1 MLVALLLALPQS
13 LAPADSAWSL
23 APAAAVRRAE
33 HLGRPALVIGNGR
46 AIRRDI
52 RFADGTVEFDLAVT
66 GARSFVY
73 LQFRMASDEDLEEI
87 YFRPHKHGLPDA
99 VQYAPVHQGLSAWQ
113 LHHGPG
119 GTAPAEFVRNGWTHI
134 KVVIGGSSLA
144 VFVGNSAS
152 PQLVVPRM
160 ARPRAEG
167 YIALRNFLP
176 AGVDPVKHASAFAN
190 LVVRPGVIDYDF
202 PAVTAARAAPGT
214 VMRWEV
220 SRLFAPD
227 SGPVLTIAD
236 SLIRAAQWRVLPADS
251 TGLLNLAAH
260 LPVPDSL
267 RFWGAL
273 ARLTLSTERAA
284 TVRLRLGFSDR
295 VTVFLN
301 GRPLFSGDQR
311 YFFDNPRQE
320 GVIGLHQALV
330 HLALQPGRNEVV
342 LAVTDQFGG
351 FGLIGKLEEAAG
363 VRVEP

>member
-1 MLVALLLALPQS
+1 MLVALLLALPQA
-13 LAPADSAWSL
+13 LAPADTAWSL

-33 HLGRPALVIGNGR
+33 HLGRPALVIGTGR

-52 RFADGTVEFDLAVT
+52 RFTDGTIEFDLAVT
-66 GARSFVY
+66 GGRAFAY
-73 LQFRMASDEDLEEI
+73 LQFRMQSDEDLEEV
-87 YFRPHKHGLPDA
+87 YFRPHKTGLPDA
-99 VQYAPVHQGLSAWQ
+99 VQYAPVHQSLSAWQ

-119 GTAPAEFVRNGWTHI
+119 GTAPAEFARDGWTHI
-134 KVVIGGSSLA
+134 KLVIAGASLA

-176 AGVDPVKHASAFAN
+176 AGVDPARHASAFAN

-202 PAVTAARAAPGT
+202 SLVKAASAAPGT
-214 VMRWEV
+214 VMQWEV
-220 SRLFAPD
+220 SRLFVPD
-227 SGPVLTIAD
+227 SAPIVALPD
-236 SLIRAAQWRVLPADS
+236 SLIRTPQWRTLSADS

-260 LPVPDSL
+260 LPIPAAL
-267 RFWGAL
+267 RSWGAL
-273 ARLTLSTERAA
+273 ARLVLSAERAA

-320 GVIGLHQALV
+320 GVIGLHQAMV

-351 FGLIGKLEEAAG
+351 FGLIGKLEDAAG
-363 VRVEP
+363 VRVAP